1 MNLTIRFATI
11 EDIPTILR
19 FIIALAQYE
28 RLEHEVIATEQQLR
42 SSLFGAT
49 PQAEVLLAIQDNSP
63 VGFALFFSNFS
74 TFIGKSGIHLED
86 LFVLPENRG
95 HGIGKRLLLEVQG
108 IASNRG
114 AGRLEWNVL
123 DWNMPA
129 INFYQSM
136 GAKPVPD
143 WITYRMTEHQ
153 LSSSGDNNA

>member
-1 MNLTIRFATI
+1 MNLTIRYATI

-42 SSLFGAT
+42 SSLFGVK
-49 PQAEVLLAIQDNSP
+49 PQAEVLLAIQENSP

-95 HGIGKRLLLEVQG
+95 QGIGKQLLLEVQS
-108 IASNRG
+108 IASERG

-129 INFYQSM
+129 IEFYQSM

-143 WITYRMTEHQ
+143 WITYRMTELQ